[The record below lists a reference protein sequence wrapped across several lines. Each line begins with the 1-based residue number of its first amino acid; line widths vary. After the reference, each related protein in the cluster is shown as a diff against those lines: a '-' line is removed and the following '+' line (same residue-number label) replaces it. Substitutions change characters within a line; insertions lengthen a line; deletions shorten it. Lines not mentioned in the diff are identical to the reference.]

1 MVIETRMLAFLE
13 PNDQDAMQDWARQ
26 HMEWH
31 QRVYTEAVKQGFKIY
46 SVYPQ
51 IRDMDDLEG
60 WSYFH
65 NLEHANIT
73 SSIFIGEAA
82 DLNGLDP
89 QDRDAWDS
97 WMNAHAEI
105 HSEIRSALGII

>member
-1 MVIETRMLAFLE
+1 MIEPRMLGFLE
-13 PNDQDAMQDWARQ
+13 PDDKDSWQDWARQ

-31 QRVYTEAVKQGFKIY
+31 QRIYTEAVKQGFKRY
-46 SVYPQ
+46 DAFAT

-60 WSYFH
+60 WAYFH

-82 DLNGLDP
+82 DLGFIDP
-89 QDRDAWDS
+89 DDRESWDS
-97 WMNAHAEI
+97 WHAAHALIHAEI
-105 HSEIRSALGII
+105 RDALKIVG